1 MSDFLEKF
9 DIRRVLKYLLF
20 MVLSLIAQNMLIGQI
35 RIADVSP
42 MVLPAVA
49 VAMGMFRGGTW
60 GPLFSLLMGLF
71 ADLSFVEYKVF
82 FTLALP
88 AISFAAAFMA
98 EFFVNRRFFAFMELN
113 VLALLVTALLQL
125 AATAAADS
133 FSLTMIP
140 TVLIQTLISIP
151 FSALAYFP
159 PARWIS

>member
-1 MSDFLEKF
+1 MGEFLEKF

-20 MVLSLIAQNMLIGQI
+20 MMLSLVAQNMLIGQL

-49 VAMGMFRGGTW
+49 VSMGMFRGGTW
-60 GPLFSLLMGLF
+60 GPLFSLVLGLF
-71 ADLSFVEYKVF
+71 ADMSFVESKVF
-82 FTLALP
+82 FALTLP

-98 EFFVNRRFFAFMELN
+98 EFFVNRRFFAFMGLST
-113 VLALLVTALLQL
+113 LSLFVTALLQL

-133 FSLTMIP
+133 FSLSMLP
-140 TVLIQTLISIP
+140 TALIQTVIGIP

-159 PARWIS
+159 PARWIK